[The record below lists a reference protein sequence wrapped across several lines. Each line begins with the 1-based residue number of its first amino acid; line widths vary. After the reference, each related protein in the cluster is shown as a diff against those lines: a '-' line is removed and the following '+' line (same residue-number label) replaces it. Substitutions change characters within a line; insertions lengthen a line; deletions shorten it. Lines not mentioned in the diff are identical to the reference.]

1 MVAPPLLFR
10 NECAIIEKNV
20 VRALCAKSEFIGDS
34 MENNI
39 IGTCVE
45 CGSEFLKSKSKMEE
59 LCPECAYWLYGYENC
74 KHIFKDGKC
83 TICLWNGNKSD
94 YIKSLSDKL

>member
-1 MVAPPLLFR
+1 MY
-10 NECAIIEKNV
+10 NESWEKS
-20 VRALCAKSEFIGDS
+20 LTCSTKSEFICDS

-39 IGTCVE
+39 IGTCAE

-94 YIKSLSDKL
+94 YIKSLSDKF